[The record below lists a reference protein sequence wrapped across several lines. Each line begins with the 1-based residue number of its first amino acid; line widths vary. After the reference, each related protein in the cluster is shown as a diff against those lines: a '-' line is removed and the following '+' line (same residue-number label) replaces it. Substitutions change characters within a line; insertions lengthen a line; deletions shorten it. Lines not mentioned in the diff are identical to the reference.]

1 MMLNKDEASVEMI
14 IVWKLFYFV
23 DVSVCSSFTIQ
34 SVVGVQGHQGLM
46 TVCAFSLQNCSQEGK
61 CVAAHSCYMKYSTNS
76 VLLVGFG
83 PCGEVELAWLTPNG
97 CNMVLMMIMIIIAL
111 SMMFLLLL

>member
-1 MMLNKDEASVEMI
+1 MMLNKDEASVEMMI
-14 IVWKLFYFV
+14 IWGLFYFV
-23 DVSVCSSFTIQ
+23 DVSFCSSFTIQ
-34 SVVGVQGHQGLM
+34 SVAGVQGHQGLM

-61 CVAAHSCYMKYSTNS
+61 CVVAHYSTNS

-83 PCGEVELAWLTPNG
+83 PCGEVELASLTPNG
-97 CNMVLMMIMIIIAL
+97 CNMILMMVMTVIAL

>member
-1 MMLNKDEASVEMI
+1 MMLNQDEASFEMMI
-14 IVWKLFYFV
+14 IWELFYFV
-23 DVSVCSSFTIQ
+23 DVSCCSSFTIQ
-34 SVVGVQGHQGLM
+34 SVVGVQEHQGLM

-61 CVAAHSCYMKYSTNS
+61 CVVAHYSTNS

-83 PCGEVELAWLTPNG
+83 LCGEVELVWLTPNG
-97 CNMVLMMIMIIIAL
+97 CNMVLMMIMIITAL